1 MLKARLCTRSGIIL
15 AAGAISFEK
24 LLGVAVSLFVSLYK
38 EEGKVQ
44 FRLTGRAC
52 GRTYCYKALKLYLSW
67 NLAVYF

>member
-1 MLKARLCTRSGIIL
+1 MLKARLRTRSGIIL

-24 LLGVAVSLFVSLYK
+24 QLGVAVSLFVFLY

-44 FRLTGRAC
+44 FRLTGREC